1 MCPFAEFC
9 KPAIFLLAL
18 AALASAQDLPENA
31 QRQIRALLSEKDSRN
46 SAQVKMDSHLVHAA
60 QILRGRPVSPDFPT
74 PPGELESVHLD
85 ANSFVEVD
93 IQADVTPA
101 LLALIR
107 SVGGAVV
114 SAFPEYES
122 VRARLPLVSVERVAG
137 LGEVRQI
144 RTAAQAFVNTEGPDV
159 VGDTAHQAIT
169 ARPNFGLDGAG
180 VKIGV
185 ISNGVNSLAAEQ
197 TALRLPAVNVI
208 AGPAGS
214 GDEGTA
220 MLEIVYTLAPGAT
233 LYFATGNGGEAQMAA
248 NIQALATA
256 GCSIIVDDLMYF
268 AEGAFQDDT
277 VSKAVDTVTAAGVFY
292 FSAAGNN
299 NSLKKS
305 TSGTWQGDF
314 LDSGTTLS
322 TISAK
327 ESGSYAIHSFGAAN
341 YDTLTIPSTVSVNG
355 GEGVYELMW
364 SDPLGQSAN
373 DYDLFITDSSGN
385 VLGSSTNVQNGRE
398 DPEEDITG
406 NSTVSS
412 KCASGTCHII
422 IVKHGGA
429 ATFARALFLST
440 ERGELSIATSGA
452 TYGHSA
458 AASAVTVAAT
468 NATYGDTAGC
478 TGFATSCNGVLLG
491 VESYSSDGPRQ
502 MFYNENGTAITPNNF
517 LIGTGGG
524 LSLSKPDITAADNI
538 NTGVSGFAPFTGTSA
553 AAPHAAAIAALL
565 LEAVPTLTSAAMRA
579 ALAASAVDIEGAPV
593 PNINAGAGIVM
604 APAAIAA
611 ACGYSVAAVPS
622 VAAAGGAAA
631 LSIQAG
637 ANCPW
642 TVSGLPS
649 WISGA
654 TSGKGPATVSL
665 TVSANSGAIRSATF
679 SLTAGTSTLVS
690 ASVTQGSPLGTSQT
704 ISFGALNAVTIGVAP
719 FAVTATA
726 TSGLAVAFSSGT
738 SSVCTVSGNT
748 VTVVAA
754 GVCSIVANQ
763 AGNATYASAPAV
775 TRSFTV
781 TAFGYLA
788 GDAAPYTSDVAPHF
802 GDGVLNILDLV
813 QELFAVNSVP
823 GFRPAACSD
832 RFDAMDT
839 YPADTSTTRGGDG
852 VLDIRDLVLEL
863 FRVNN
868 LDPSRPA
875 RPALDGALP
884 WAACAGGSSGNSI
897 GPTAVS
903 RKPRVTAAA
912 QGALALGRSEPFG
925 AGEERVSVSLEATE
939 NLTRVAVTFALGDGQ
954 SRLRF
959 VAAPGNPPPLV
970 QDTQPG
976 VVVAAFLNSISVP
989 AGHSLVLGYV
999 TGPAGALANLDIYG
1013 ASASG
1018 VDDNREVPLA
1028 VLLR

>member
-538 NTGVSGFAPFTGTSA
+538 NTGVSGFALHRDLRRRAARRGHRRA
-553 AAPHAAAIAALL
+553 AARSRPDADLRRHAGRAGGERGRYRRRPRAQHQRRRRHRHGAGRDRRGVRIFGGRCAVGCRCRRRRRPLHSGRRQLSLDGLRAALL
-565 LEAVPTLTSAAMRA
+565 DFRRNVRQRPGHGFPHRLRQFRRHPVGHVFLDRGN
-579 ALAASAVDIEGAPV
+579 VD
-593 PNINAGAGIVM
+593 AGLGFRYAR
-604 APAAIAA
+604 IAA
-611 ACGYSVAAVPS
+611 GNFANHLLRRPERRDHRSSSVRRHRHGDLRPGGGLLFGHEFGLHRFREYGDGGCRRRLLDCGEPGGQRHLRLR
-622 VAAAGGAAA
+622 AGGD
-631 LSIQAG
+631 S
-637 ANCPW
+637 
-642 TVSGLPS
+642 
-649 WISGA
+649 
-654 TSGKGPATVSL
+654 
-665 TVSANSGAIRSATF
+665 
-679 SLTAGTSTLVS
+679 
-690 ASVTQGSPLGTSQT
+690 
-704 ISFGALNAVTIGVAP
+704 
-719 FAVTATA
+719 
-726 TSGLAVAFSSGT
+726 
-738 SSVCTVSGNT
+738 
-748 VTVVAA
+748 
-754 GVCSIVANQ
+754 
-763 AGNATYASAPAV
+763 
-775 TRSFTV
+775 
-781 TAFGYLA
+781 
-788 GDAAPYTSDVAPHF
+788 
-802 GDGVLNILDLV
+802 
-813 QELFAVNSVP
+813 ELH
-823 GFRPAACSD
+823 R
-832 RFDAMDT
+832 
-839 YPADTSTTRGGDG
+839 
-852 VLDIRDLVLEL
+852 
-863 FRVNN
+863 
-868 LDPSRPA
+868 
-875 RPALDGALP
+875 
-884 WAACAGGSSGNSI
+884 
-897 GPTAVS
+897 
-903 RKPRVTAAA
+903 
-912 QGALALGRSEPFG
+912 
-925 AGEERVSVSLEATE
+925 
-939 NLTRVAVTFALGDGQ
+939 
-954 SRLRF
+954 
-959 VAAPGNPPPLV
+959 
-970 QDTQPG
+970 
-976 VVVAAFLNSISVP
+976 
-989 AGHSLVLGYV
+989 HSLWLPG
-999 TGPAGALANLDIYG
+999 G
-1013 ASASG
+1013 
-1018 VDDNREVPLA
+1018 
-1028 VLLR
+1028 